1 MRKEPI
7 GIQKQ
12 ERIAFLAHRKTE
24 QKGSLTM
31 KGFFKRVL
39 PLLLAL
45 LLIAGSIPFVANAEV
60 SPQVLL
66 PDEEVTLDFN
76 DHSDEMVFSFTPEE
90 SGYYLFSSESKYEDP
105 VGSVWLDGTELS
117 RCDDAYGKNFRV
129 VCQMEAGTEYQPA
142 VHIWNGFVA
151 MDGIVKV
158 KITKIPE
165 TVVDVDTSKAVTF
178 DASCPAMLFTLTHP
192 EGNYYLASLAASSSS
207 LQAYFYENRDTM
219 LFITSFKE
227 NDSFLKYFSEGF
239 TYHVLVYAV
248 VPLEESVP
256 LTFSFQTPPP
266 ATGMTLNYTEYE
278 GTVGE
283 TFNLDEIFV
292 PTYSLPEEV
301 EWSSSDSEVASVTTG
316 GEVFLLKKG
325 TATITATTDNFSAS
339 CTVTVGDALTILP
352 CVVTRIPVEE
362 AGKDIPLRFVPDKSG
377 TYSFISSDIDGL
389 SSDPRIEVYG
399 VAIQE
404 LLFDADDTDESFHF
418 VLTVDLEADKEY
430 LLVLSSYNGADFNL
444 QIRAPYGDGF
454 CHFVD
459 ENGLDFNSHGHFGV
473 CHYCGEFEEDH
484 TAGEDGSCIVCG
496 YVQSDLGDANEDGT
510 VDVSDVTEL
519 LKILS
524 GTYTEEVSENAD
536 VDLSGDLDI
545 SDVTEL
551 LKILSGE

>member
-1 MRKEPI
+1 
-7 GIQKQ
+7 
-12 ERIAFLAHRKTE
+12 
-24 QKGSLTM
+24 M
-31 KGFFKRVL
+31 KHVFKRAL

-45 LLIAGSIPFVANAEV
+45 LLIAGSIPFVASAEV
-60 SPQVLL
+60 PPQVLL
-66 PDEEVTLDFN
+66 ADKEVTLDFN
-76 DHSDEMVFSFTPEE
+76 DHSDETVFFSFTPEE

-142 VHIWNGFVA
+142 VRIWNGNVS

-165 TVVDVDTSKAVTF
+165 TVVNVDTSKTVTL
-178 DASCPAMLFTLTHP
+178 DASCPAMLFTLPHP
-192 EGNYYLASLAASSSS
+192 EENYYLASLAASSAS
-207 LQAYFYENRDTM
+207 LQASFYQNNGTTE
-219 LFITSFKE
+219 FITSFNE
-227 NDSFLKYFSEGF
+227 SESFLEYFSEGA
-239 TYHVLVYAV
+239 TYHILVHATA
-248 VPLEESVP
+248 PLEESVS
-256 LTFSFQTPPP
+256 LTFSFQTPPT
-266 ATGMTLNYTEYE
+266 ATGMTLNYTEYN
-278 GTVGE
+278 GTAGE
-283 TFNLDEIFV
+283 TLDLDAIFV
-292 PTYSLPEEV
+292 PANSIPEKV
-301 EWSSSDSEVASVTTG
+301 KWSSSDSAVASVTTDG
-316 GEVFLLKKG
+316 DVFLLKKG
-325 TATITATTDNFSAS
+325 TATITATTESFSAS

-362 AGKDIPLRFVPDKSG
+362 AEKDIPLQFVPDKSG
-377 TYSFISSDIDGL
+377 TYVFFSSDIDGF
-389 SSDPRIEVYG
+389 SSDPCIDIYDID
-399 VAIQE
+399 AQE
-404 LLFDADDTDESFHF
+404 HLGSADDTDEDNYHF
-418 VLTVDLEADKEY
+418 VLTVDLEAGKEY
-430 LLVLSSYNGADFNL
+430 LLVLSSFNTDDFNL

-459 ENGLDFNSHGHFGV
+459 ENGLDCDSHGHFGV

-510 VDVSDVTEL
+510 VDISDVTEL

-536 VDLSGDLDI
+536 VDLSGYLDI

-551 LKILSGE
+551 LKILAGE